1 MDQEKLST
9 VYLSIQLSITNGSKT
24 VLNELVI
31 APTDASIDKVD
42 L

>member
-9 VYLSIQLSITNGSKT
+9 VHRFIQLSITTGSKT

-31 APTDASIDKVD
+31 APANASIEKVD

>member
-9 VYLSIQLSITNGSKT
+9 VHLSIQLSITNGSET

-31 APTDASIDKVD
+31 APANASIEKVD